1 MQANNTHSKIDQQKL
16 NEFMQKAAGDI
27 ASTLSAML
35 LIIGDRLGL
44 YKAMA
49 DSGKPLTS
57 EELARKTDTNERLVR
72 EWLANQAAGGYITYN
87 KSDGKYFLPPEQAMV
102 LADENSSVYMHGA
115 YQSIRSFF
123 KDEDKFRDIQNWKGI
138 EMG

>member
-1 MQANNTHSKIDQQKL
+1 MQANNTHSKINEQKL

-49 DSGKPLTS
+49 DSWKAP
-57 EELARKTDTNERLVR
+57 
-72 EWLANQAAGGYITYN
+72 YI
-87 KSDGKYFLPPEQAMV
+87 
-102 LADENSSVYMHGA
+102 
-115 YQSIRSFF
+115 
-123 KDEDKFRDIQNWKGI
+123 
-138 EMG
+138 

>member
-1 MQANNTHSKIDQQKL
+1 MQANNTHSKIDEQKL
-16 NEFMQKAAGDI
+16 HDFMQKAVGDI

-57 EELARKTDTNERLVR
+57 EELAKKTDTNERLVR
-72 EWLANQAAGGYITYN
+72 EWLANQAAGGYITIMHQMENMLFHLN
-87 KSDGKYFLPPEQAMV
+87 KQ
-102 LADENSSVYMHGA
+102 
-115 YQSIRSFF
+115 
-123 KDEDKFRDIQNWKGI
+123 
-138 EMG
+138 

>member
-1 MQANNTHSKIDQQKL
+1 MQANNTHSKIDEQKL

-44 YKAMA
+44 YKTMA

-57 EELARKTDTNERLVR
+57 EELAKKTR
-72 EWLANQAAGGYITYN
+72 
-87 KSDGKYFLPPEQAMV
+87 
-102 LADENSSVYMHGA
+102 
-115 YQSIRSFF
+115 
-123 KDEDKFRDIQNWKGI
+123 
-138 EMG
+138 

>member
-44 YKAMA
+44 YKAWQILK
-49 DSGKPLTS
+49 SPLH
-57 EELARKTDTNERLVR
+57 LKN
-72 EWLANQAAGGYITYN
+72 
-87 KSDGKYFLPPEQAMV
+87 
-102 LADENSSVYMHGA
+102 
-115 YQSIRSFF
+115 
-123 KDEDKFRDIQNWKGI
+123 
-138 EMG
+138 

>member
-1 MQANNTHSKIDQQKL
+1 MQANKTPNKIDEQKL

-49 DSGKPLTS
+49 NSGKPLTS
-57 EELARKTDTNERLVR
+57 A
-72 EWLANQAAGGYITYN
+72 
-87 KSDGKYFLPPEQAMV
+87 V
-102 LADENSSVYMHGA
+102 L
-115 YQSIRSFF
+115 I
-123 KDEDKFRDIQNWKGI
+123 
-138 EMG
+138 